1 MQCMQTTKTY
11 FFMIKTLDRDKL
23 PHAQVSR
30 WMKGTKSMAL
40 EEGVNWNIGGL
51 SWNSSENG

>member
-1 MQCMQTTKTY
+1 
-11 FFMIKTLDRDKL
+11 MIKTLDRDKL

-51 SWNSSENG
+51 SWNSNENG